1 MDPVMS
7 DLNQKIGGCF
17 AESMSSV
24 FSMLTGREFAI
35 KAQDGDTL
43 DHTGVSVLHTDPAVY
58 VKAHYTKGMTGVI
71 LFALPLKEGT
81 MLVDLMLGGDG
92 TPSPE
97 LAGDSRDA
105 LAETFNQIMG
115 SANQALSD
123 MAGETLSI
131 SNVEIFASGGAETPP
146 LEEMLGPGPFY
157 DLPLETVQEALSTTI
172 HVLIPDLLVQQIK
185 RKLGLGEPPA
195 PVVAPPPPVVEA
207 PPPPVAAPAAAAAA
221 PAPAPRAPAPPPPVA
236 QQPMTQPLRAV
247 PAADT
252 GNLDLLMDIELPLM
266 VRMGQTEMNLGDLL
280 KLTPGS
286 ILELNR
292 AADAPVELLVNS
304 KLIAKGEV
312 VVVDGN
318 FAFRI
323 TEIESTDTR
332 IRSLV

>member
-1 MDPVMS
+1 MDPVMA
-7 DLNQKIGGCF
+7 DLNQKIGVCF

-35 KAQDGDTL
+35 KAQEGDTL
-43 DHTGVSVLHTDPAVY
+43 DHTGVSVLHQSPVVY
-58 VKAHYTKGMTGVI
+58 VKAHYTKGMTGII

-123 MAGETLSI
+123 LAGETLSI
-131 SNVEIFASGGAETPP
+131 SNVEIFSSQETEGAA
-146 LEEMLGPGPFY
+146 LEEALGPGPFY
-157 DLPLETVQEALSTTI
+157 DLPLETVQETLSTLI
-172 HVLIPDLLVQQIK
+172 HLLIPDLLVQQIK
-185 RKLGLGEPPA
+185 RKLGIGEPQAAAAPPEVPEPA
-195 PVVAPPPPVVEA
+195 PVQAP
-207 PPPPVAAPAAAAAA
+207 AAAA
-221 PAPAPRAPAPPPPVA
+221 PAPRAAPAAATAGAPS
-236 QQPMTQPLRAV
+236 PMTQPVRA
-247 PAADT
+247 AAPIDT

-266 VRMGQTEMNLGDLL
+266 VRMGQTEMGLGDLL

>member
-1 MDPVMS
+1 VDPVMT
-7 DLNQKIGGCF
+7 DLDQKIGGCF
-17 AESMSSV
+17 SESMSSV

-35 KAQDGDTL
+35 KPQDGNTL
-43 DHTGVSVLHTDPAVY
+43 DATGVSVLHQATVVY
-58 VKAHYTKGMTGVI
+58 VKAHYTKGMTGTL

-92 TPSPE
+92 TPATE

-123 MAGETLSI
+123 LAGETLSI
-131 SNVEIFASGGAETPP
+131 SNVEIFSAEGGETAG
-146 LEEMLGPGPFY
+146 LEEILGPGPFY
-157 DLPLETVQEALSTTI
+157 DLPLETTQESLSTLI
-172 HVLIPDLLVQQIK
+172 HLLIPDLLIQQIK
-185 RKLGLGEPPA
+185 RKLGLGEPA
-195 PVVAPPPPVVEA
+195 
-207 PPPPVAAPAAAAAA
+207 AAPAHEPAHEPAPAAAA
-221 PAPAPRAPAPPPPVA
+221 PAPAPRASAPSAGPSRQA
-236 QQPMTQPLRAV
+236 SNI
-247 PAADT
+247 DT
-252 GNLDLLMDIELPLM
+252 GNLDLLLDIELPLM
-266 VRMGQTEMNLGDLL
+266 VRMGQTEMLLGELL

-323 TEIESTDTR
+323 TEIESTDAR

>member
-1 MDPVMS
+1 MDPVMTE
-7 DLNQKIGGCF
+7 LNHKIGGCF

-43 DHTGVSVLHTDPAVY
+43 DHTGVSVLHQAAVVY

-123 MAGETLSI
+123 LAGETLSI
-131 SNVEIFASGGAETPP
+131 SNVEIFSAQGPDIPA
-146 LEEMLGPGPFY
+146 LEEMLGPGPFF
-157 DLPLETVQEALSTTI
+157 DLPLETVQETLSSLI

-185 RKLGLGEPPA
+185 RKLGLGEPA
-195 PVVAPPPPVVEA
+195 P
-207 PPPPVAAPAAAAAA
+207 AA
-221 PAPAPRAPAPPPPVA
+221 PAPAPAPVEAPPAPAPA
-236 QQPMTQPLRAV
+236 
-247 PAADT
+247 PAAAAPPRSAPPSPPSAQTQLIRTVAPVDT

-266 VRMGQTEMNLGDLL
+266 VRMGQTEMQLGDLL

>member
-7 DLNQKIGGCF
+7 DLNAKLGGCF

-24 FSMLTGREFAI
+24 FSMLTGREFTI
-35 KAQDGDTL
+35 KPQDGNTL
-43 DHTGVSVLHTDPAVY
+43 DHTGVSVLHQTPVVY
-58 VKAHYTKGMTGVI
+58 VKAHYTKGMTGVF

-92 TPSPE
+92 TPATE

-115 SANQALSD
+115 SANQALSE

-131 SNVEIFASGGAETPP
+131 ANVEVFSTPGAQAAG
-146 LEEMLGPGPFY
+146 LEEILGPGPFY
-157 DLPLETVQEALSTTI
+157 DLPLETAQESLTTLI
-172 HVLIPDLLVQQIK
+172 HLLIPDLLVQQVK
-185 RKLGLGEPPA
+185 RKLGLGEPP
-195 PVVAPPPPVVEA
+195 
-207 PPPPVAAPAAAAAA
+207 
-221 PAPAPRAPAPPPPVA
+221 PAPAPIPPAPEPQAAVPAPPPVPRSAPAPPPYSQPVRTA
-236 QQPMTQPLRAV
+236 PQV
-247 PAADT
+247 DT
-252 GNLDLLMDIELPLM
+252 GNLDLLMDIELPVM
-266 VRMGQTEMNLGDLL
+266 VRMGQTEMQLGDLL

-332 IRSLV
+332 IRSLA

>member
-7 DLNQKIGGCF
+7 DLDQKIGGCF
-17 AESMSSV
+17 SESMASV

-35 KAQDGDTL
+35 KPQDGNTL
-43 DHTGVSVLHTDPAVY
+43 DHTGVSVLHQATVVY
-58 VKAHYTKGMTGVI
+58 VKAHYTKGMTGTL
-71 LFALPLKEGT
+71 LFTLPLKEGT

-92 TPSPE
+92 TPSTE
-97 LAGDSRDA
+97 LAGDSKDA

-123 MAGETLSI
+123 LAGETLSI
-131 SNVEIFASGGAETPP
+131 SNVEIFSMEGGDATG
-146 LEEMLGPGPFY
+146 LEELMGPGPFY
-157 DLPLETVQEALSTTI
+157 DLPLETTQENLSTQI
-172 HVLIPDLLVQQIK
+172 HLLIPDLLVQQLK

-195 PVVAPPPPVVEA
+195 APPPAAPEPVA
-207 PPPPVAAPAAAAAA
+207 APVAAPAARAAAA
-221 PAPAPRAPAPPPPVA
+221 PAPAAAPAAGPTA
-236 QQPMTQPLRAV
+236 RQQSAV
-247 PAADT
+247 DT
-252 GNLDLLMDIELPLM
+252 GNLDLLLDIELPLM
-266 VRMGQTEMNLGDLL
+266 VRMGQTEMQLGELL

-304 KLIAKGEV
+304 KLIARGEV

-323 TEIESTDTR
+323 TEIESTDAR

>member
-17 AESMSSV
+17 SESMCSV
-24 FSMLTGREFAI
+24 FSMLTGRDFTI
-35 KAQDGDTL
+35 QPMDGETL
-43 DHTGVSVLHTDPAVY
+43 DYDGISALHQATVVY
-58 VKAHYTKGMTGVI
+58 VKAHYTKGMMGTLI
-71 LFALPLKEGT
+71 FALPLKEGT

-131 SNVEIFASGGAETPP
+131 SNVEIFSAEGGDTSGMT
-146 LEEMLGPGPFY
+146 EMLGPGPFY
-157 DLPLETVQEALSTTI
+157 DLPLETAQESLNALI
-172 HVLIPDLLVQQIK
+172 HVLIPDLLLQQLK
-185 RKLGLGEPPA
+185 RKLGMGE
-195 PVVAPPPPVVEA
+195 
-207 PPPPVAAPAAAAAA
+207 A
-221 PAPAPRAPAPPPPVA
+221 PAPAAPTPPAALAPEIHEAPVPARASTPPPPPA
-236 QQPMTQPLRAV
+236 QAPQAAFGAPSARAASTV
-247 PAADT
+247 DT
-252 GNLDLLMDIELPLM
+252 GNLDLLLDIELPLM
-266 VRMGQTEMNLGDLL
+266 VRMGQTEMQLGELL

>member
-1 MDPVMS
+1 MS
-7 DLNQKIGGCF
+7 DLNHKIGGCF

-43 DHTGVSVLHTDPAVY
+43 DHTGVSVLHQAPVVY
-58 VKAHYTKGMTGVI
+58 VKVHYTKGMTGLL

-92 TPSPE
+92 TPSTE

-105 LAETFNQIMG
+105 LAETFNQILG

-123 MAGETLSI
+123 LAGETLSI
-131 SNVEIFASGGAETPP
+131 SNVEIFSTPGAETAG
-146 LEEMLGPGPFY
+146 LEDMLGPGPFY
-157 DLPLETVQEALSTTI
+157 DLPLETVQETLSTLI
-172 HVLIPDLLVQQIK
+172 HLLIPDLLIQQLK
-185 RKLGLGEPPA
+185 RKLGLGEPAAATPAA
-195 PVVAPPPPVVEA
+195 PVPVPLPE
-207 PPPPVAAPAAAAAA
+207 PEPAPAAAAPAPTVARAAA
-221 PAPAPRAPAPPPPVA
+221 PAPAP
-236 QQPMTQPLRAV
+236 MTQPIRA
-247 PAADT
+247 AAPIDT

-266 VRMGQTEMNLGDLL
+266 VRMGQTEMSLGDLL

-332 IRSLV
+332 IRSLA

>member
-7 DLNQKIGGCF
+7 ELNQKIGGCF
-17 AESMSSV
+17 GESMSSV

-35 KAQDGDTL
+35 KPQDGDIL
-43 DHTGVSVLHTDPAVY
+43 DHAGIAALHQSPVVY

-92 TPSPE
+92 TPSQE

-123 MAGETLSI
+123 LAGETLSI
-131 SNVEIFASGGAETPP
+131 SNVEIFAPQGGDPAA
-146 LEEMLGPGPFY
+146 LEELLGPGPFS
-157 DLPLETVQEALSTTI
+157 DLPLETAQESLSTLI
-172 HVLIPDLLVQQIK
+172 HVLIPDLLVQQMK
-185 RKLGLGEPPA
+185 RKLGLGEPAPA
-195 PVVAPPPPVVEA
+195 PAPAPEA
-207 PPPPVAAPAAAAAA
+207 HAPAPAAAAPRPAAPAA
-221 PAPAPRAPAPPPPVA
+221 PAPAPAQAQRAAAPV
-236 QQPMTQPLRAV
+236 
-247 PAADT
+247 DT

-266 VRMGQTEMNLGDLL
+266 VRMGQTEMQLGDLL

>member
-17 AESMSSV
+17 AESMASV

-35 KAQDGDTL
+35 KPTDGNTI
-43 DHTGVSVLHTDPAVY
+43 DHTGVSVLHQATVVY
-58 VKAHYTKGMTGVI
+58 VKAHYTKGMMGTL

-92 TPSPE
+92 TPSTE
-97 LAGDSRDA
+97 LAGDSKDA

-115 SANQALSD
+115 SANQSLSD

-131 SNVEIFASGGAETPP
+131 SNVEIFSGEGGDLTGLDEI
-146 LEEMLGPGPFY
+146 LGPGPFY
-157 DLPLETVQEALSTTI
+157 DLPLETTQEQLSAII

-185 RKLGLGEPPA
+185 RKLGMGEPP
-195 PVVAPPPPVVEA
+195 PPPPPTTPLPE
-207 PPPPVAAPAAAAAA
+207 
-221 PAPAPRAPAPPPPVA
+221 APAPPPP
-236 QQPMTQPLRAV
+236 RAAASAP
-247 PAADT
+247 PAPAGGSGGGAAARPVSNVDT
-252 GNLDLLMDIELPLM
+252 GNLDLLLDIELPLM
-266 VRMGQTEMNLGDLL
+266 VRMGQTEMQLGDLL

>member
-7 DLNQKIGGCF
+7 DLDQKIGGCF
-17 AESMSSV
+17 SESMSSV

-35 KAQDGDTL
+35 KPQEGNTL
-43 DHTGVSVLHTDPAVY
+43 DHVGVSVLHQATVVY
-58 VKAHYTKGMTGVI
+58 VKAHYTKGMTGTL

-92 TPSPE
+92 TPATE

-123 MAGETLSI
+123 LAGETLSI
-131 SNVEIFASGGAETPP
+131 SNVEIFAAEGGETAG
-146 LEEMLGPGPFY
+146 LEEILGPGPFY
-157 DLPLETVQEALSTTI
+157 DLPLETTQESLSALI
-172 HVLIPDLLVQQIK
+172 HLLIPDLLVQQVK
-185 RKLGLGEPPA
+185 RKLGMGGEAPA
-195 PVVAPPPPVVEA
+195 AAPPPPPPAPEA
-207 PPPPVAAPAAAAAA
+207 PT
-221 PAPAPRAPAPPPPVA
+221 PAPAPRSSGQPAPAAPAGPPARQA
-236 QQPMTQPLRAV
+236 QAI
-247 PAADT
+247 DT
-252 GNLDLLMDIELPLM
+252 GNLDLLLDIELPLM
-266 VRMGQTEMNLGDLL
+266 VRMGQTEMQLGELL

-323 TEIESTDTR
+323 TEIESTDAR

>member
-7 DLNQKIGGCF
+7 DLDQKIGGCF
-17 AESMSSV
+17 SESMSSV

-35 KAQDGDTL
+35 KPQDGNTL
-43 DHTGVSVLHTDPAVY
+43 DHTGVSVLHQATVVY
-58 VKAHYTKGMTGVI
+58 VKAHYTKGMTGTL

-92 TPSPE
+92 TPSTE

-123 MAGETLSI
+123 LAGETLSI
-131 SNVEIFASGGAETPP
+131 SNVEIFSAEGGDASGLDEI
-146 LEEMLGPGPFY
+146 MGPGPFY
-157 DLPLETVQEALSTTI
+157 DLPLETSQESLGTVI
-172 HVLIPDLLVQQIK
+172 HLLIPDLLIQQIK

-195 PVVAPPPPVVEA
+195 APPPPPPAPEA
-207 PPPPVAAPAAAAAA
+207 AAPAAAA
-221 PAPAPRAPAPPPPVA
+221 PAPRASSSAAAPAASGPPPRQASNV
-236 QQPMTQPLRAV
+236 
-247 PAADT
+247 DT
-252 GNLDLLMDIELPLM
+252 GNLDLLLDIELPLM
-266 VRMGQTEMNLGDLL
+266 VRMGQTEMQLGELL

-292 AADAPVELLVNS
+292 AADAPVELLVNN
-304 KLIAKGEV
+304 KLIARGEV

-323 TEIESTDTR
+323 TEIESTDAR

>member
-1 MDPVMS
+1 MDPTMS
-7 DLNQKIGGCF
+7 DLNQKLGGCF
-17 AESMSSV
+17 SESMSSV

-35 KAQDGDTL
+35 KPQEGDTL
-43 DHTGVSVLHTDPAVY
+43 DHTGVSVLHQAPVVY
-58 VKAHYTKGMTGVI
+58 VKAHYTKGMTGVV

-123 MAGETLSI
+123 LAGETLSI
-131 SNVEIFASGGAETPP
+131 SNVEIFSSQGTDTAG
-146 LEEMLGPGPFY
+146 LEEILGPGPFY
-157 DLPLETVQEALSTTI
+157 VLPLETVQESLTTLI
-172 HVLIPDLLVQQIK
+172 HLLIPDLLVQQIK
-185 RKLGLGEPPA
+185 RKLGLGEPVAA
-195 PVVAPPPPVVEA
+195 PQLAAVPEPPPP
-207 PPPPVAAPAAAAAA
+207 
-221 PAPAPRAPAPPPPVA
+221 PAPTTPRPAPAPPPS
-236 QQPMTQPLRAV
+236 PMTQPVRMA
-247 PAADT
+247 PANVDT

-266 VRMGQTEMNLGDLL
+266 VRMGQTEMQLGDLL

>member
-7 DLNQKIGGCF
+7 DLNAKLGGCF

-24 FSMLTGREFAI
+24 FSMLTGREFTI
-35 KAQDGDTL
+35 KPQDGDTL
-43 DHTGVSVLHTDPAVY
+43 DHTGVSVLHQTPVVY
-58 VKAHYTKGMTGVI
+58 VKAQYTKGMTGVF

-92 TPSPE
+92 APATE

-115 SANQALSD
+115 SANQSLSE

-131 SNVEIFASGGAETPP
+131 SNVEVFSTPGAQAAG
-146 LEEMLGPGPFY
+146 LEEILGPGPFY
-157 DLPLETVQEALSTTI
+157 DLPLETVQESLTTFI
-172 HVLIPDLLVQQIK
+172 HLLIPDLLVQQVK
-185 RKLGLGEPPA
+185 RKLGLGEPP
-195 PVVAPPPPVVEA
+195 
-207 PPPPVAAPAAAAAA
+207 
-221 PAPAPRAPAPPPPVA
+221 PAPAPIPPAPEPLAAVPAPPPVTRSAPAPPA
-236 QQPMTQPLRAV
+236 FTQPVRSAPQV
-247 PAADT
+247 DT
-252 GNLDLLMDIELPLM
+252 GNLDLLMDIELPVM
-266 VRMGQTEMNLGDLL
+266 VRMGQTEMQLGDLL

-332 IRSLV
+332 IRSLA

>member
-7 DLNQKIGGCF
+7 DLNQKIGSCF

-35 KAQDGDTL
+35 KALDGDTL
-43 DHTGVSVLHTDPAVY
+43 DHTGVSVLHQSPVVY
-58 VKAHYTKGMTGVI
+58 VKAHYTKGMTGII

-92 TPSPE
+92 TPSQE

-123 MAGETLSI
+123 LAGETLSI
-131 SNVEIFASGGAETPP
+131 ANVEIFSSQEPEAAS
-146 LEEMLGPGPFY
+146 LEDALGPGPFY
-157 DLPLETVQEALSTTI
+157 DLPLETVQETLSTLI
-172 HVLIPDLLVQQIK
+172 HLLIPDLLVQQIK
-185 RKLGLGEPPA
+185 RKLGIGEPQAVAAPPAAPEPEPA
-195 PVVAPPPPVVEA
+195 PAAAPAA
-207 PPPPVAAPAAAAAA
+207 PRAAAAPAAAA
-221 PAPAPRAPAPPPPVA
+221 PS
-236 QQPMTQPLRAV
+236 PMTQPLR
-247 PAADT
+247 PAANVDT

-266 VRMGQTEMNLGDLL
+266 VRMGQTEMGLGDLL